1 MKIRD
6 VLAENFAALRAKNRA
21 LSRLPD
27 IVKAGGGTN
36 GTLGRIPLK
45 TTGVSI
51 DALEPLARVY
61 GIEPWQL
68 LAEGLGADKPVVA
81 ATEVQAAP
89 LTSGGQLQ
97 ALYDMIPQG
106 ATEKEAAYNACFTV
120 LMDALRK
127 SQSVASPP
135 TPGKAQAQSPEKRH
149 A

>member
-1 MKIRD
+1 MGIRD
-6 VLAENFAALRAKNRA
+6 VLADNFAALRAKHRA

-45 TTGVSI
+45 ETGVSI
-51 DALEPLARVY
+51 DVLEPLARAY
-61 GIEPWQL
+61 GVEPWQL
-68 LAEGLGADKPVVA
+68 VCENLGSDKAPL
-81 ATEVQAAP
+81 EMKKAAP

-106 ATEKEAAYNACFTV
+106 SAEREPAYNACFNV
-120 LMDALRK
+120 LMEAWRK
-127 SQSVASPP
+127 SQPSATPP
-135 TPGKAQAQSPEKRH
+135 TSGTDPVQSPKTQR